1 MRSKVTEFPGA
12 VTAAKGYCLR
22 YDRAFDAGIEFAMPT
37 NAKRLLSF
45 RWLLLITVAL
55 VGIVYVSQTWSP
67 SSYGIVL
74 QRLQAKDT
82 GLVLGEP
89 KPIRGDEWAVIT
101 SLTAASVNNHFERY
115 NKTSPYN
122 DDLRIAFGIPINDWG
137 WLFKPTMMLYKFV
150 NPAYAF
156 SFHYFATFALFILG
170 YTYLFRVVG
179 AGRPQSMLLA
189 FCAYFTAY
197 SQFWWTDKGV
207 LFALYG
213 AAMACLFL
221 RIPKWGRLILFYWL
235 LTGMLIEMF
244 YPPYIVSLAFVG
256 AVFVIAYGKE
266 WLRPAPFIGLL
277 LAAGAAAGTASFYLK
292 DYLIATTKTL
302 YPGGRAFMGGG
313 VGWRQ
318 AASQLFPFAMFD
330 GHLHELVPNSNICE
344 AGTFGVFF
352 VLLAM
357 CFANYRNLRT
367 VFKDREFLRRT
378 IILAIA
384 LAMMLA
390 WELLPIPSS
399 VGRILLWQNVQPSRM
414 QYAQGLLLL
423 IFVVHVVMRIG
434 FSVTPARIVTLVAA
448 VMLGWML
455 LKARAEVPF
464 WPNLIDLLIIPFAI
478 IAYLLARYTKMD
490 PGIPLLVASVL
501 TAALVIGRFNPLQQA
516 WPIFNREETAVTAQ
530 MHAAVDPKTGYL
542 VTQFLPAAVQNGLG
556 FKSIAYTTAV
566 PQWHFWNQFRNKVD
580 AETFN
585 TAFNRYS
592 NIAMTDDAKPSN
604 PTADSVKVPLAWFKT
619 AP

>member
-1 MRSKVTEFPGA
+1 MS
-12 VTAAKGYCLR
+12 
-22 YDRAFDAGIEFAMPT
+22 T
-37 NAKRLLSF
+37 NTKRVFSF
-45 RWLLLITVAL
+45 KWLL
-55 VGIVYVSQTWSP
+55 VGAFVLLGIIYVSQTWSP
-67 SSYGIVL
+67 SSYGLVL
-74 QRLQAKDT
+74 RQLQAKDT
-82 GLVLGEP
+82 GVVLGEP
-89 KPIRGDEWAVIT
+89 KPIRADEWAVIT

-137 WLFKPTMMLYKFV
+137 WFFKPTMMLYKFV

-156 SFHYFATFALFILG
+156 SFHYFAVFALFILG

-179 AGRPQSMLLA
+179 AGRAAAVLLA

-207 LFALYG
+207 LFSLYG
-213 AAMACLFL
+213 AAMASLFL
-221 RIPKWGRLILFYWL
+221 RIPKWTRLLLFYWL
-235 LTGMLIEMF
+235 LTGMMIEMF

-256 AVFVIAYGKE
+256 AVFVFAFGKE
-266 WLRPAPFIGLL
+266 WMRPLPFVGLAL
-277 LAAGAAAGTASFYLK
+277 SAGAAAATAAFYLK
-292 DYLIATTKTL
+292 NYLIATTKTL
-302 YPGGRAFMGGG
+302 YPGGRVVMGGG
-313 VGWRQ
+313 VSWRQ

-330 GHLHELVPNSNICE
+330 GHLHELIPNSNICE

-352 VLLAM
+352 VLLAL
-357 CFANYRNLRT
+357 CFANYRNASGAL
-367 VFKDREFLRRT
+367 KDRTFVRRT
-378 IILAIA
+378 IILGVA

-390 WELLPIPSS
+390 WELAPLPPSI
-399 VGRILLWQNVQPSRM
+399 GRLLLWDNVQPGRM

-423 IFVVHVVMRIG
+423 VFVVHVVTRLG
-434 FSVTPARIVTLVAA
+434 YVVSPARIVTFVAA
-448 VMLGWML
+448 VVFGWMM

-478 IAYLLARYTKMD
+478 AAYFVARHTKIDPAVPLLA
-490 PGIPLLVASVL
+490 ASVV

-516 WPIFNREETAVTAQ
+516 WPIFNREETPMLAE
-530 MHAAVDPKTGYL
+530 MRAAVDPKTGYL
-542 VTQFLPAAVQNGLG
+542 VKTFLPESVQNGLG

-566 PQWHFWNQFRNKVD
+566 PQWQFWDKYRDKVD

-592 NIAMTDDAKPSN
+592 NVWVRDVEKPFN
-604 PTADSVKVPLAWFKT
+604 PTADAVVVPEAWFK
-619 AP
+619 